1 MPVVFAVVACAKH
14 PDLDAERAAIAAADS
29 AWLAM
34 SSTDDVDSIVSFW
47 TEDARVIAPGQP
59 PIIGRAAIRQMV
71 DESLKIPGFSINW
84 HTTDV
89 IVAPSGDVGYSFATN
104 VFTLPGQDGQVDTL
118 RGHGVVIW
126 RKEADRRWR
135 ADVDIWTPQ
144 SR

>member
-14 PDLDAERAAIAAADS
+14 PDIDAERAAIAAADS

-47 TEDARVIAPGQP
+47 TEDSRVIAPGQP

-89 IVAPSGDVGYSFATN
+89 IVAPMETWATRSRRTSSHSPGRTARSIGFEATGSSSGG
-104 VFTLPGQDGQVDTL
+104 
-118 RGHGVVIW
+118 
-126 RKEADRRWR
+126 RRPTV
-135 ADVDIWTPQ
+135 AGEQT
-144 SR
+144 